1 MKLNILSL
9 LCASL
14 LTGCSLA
21 PDYQRP
27 PVDTLNYKQLVT
39 ISMLQQSA
47 ADLSWQT
54 VFKEPGL
61 QQLIVLAL
69 ESNKDLRLAT
79 LNVAAAQAQYGIQRS
94 YRLPS
99 VDATISGTRQ
109 RGENDAGGV
118 NTTSEHGVGLGTS
131 AFEIDLFGYAR
142 SMSEAAFYRYLAT
155 EQGQKS
161 AELVLIS
168 AVADA
173 YHSQLLAQEQLLLA
187 QQTLADW
194 EQSLQLARKLR
205 AAEQSSGLD
214 VAQAEGQVATAEADL
229 QARLRAL
236 ALADNALKLL
246 VGRTLPK
253 GASAQ
258 SVLENQPLQV
268 IPANLTSELILN
280 RPDVIQAELNLKAAN
295 ADIGAARAAFFP
307 RISLTASTG
316 YSSPQMK
323 NLFDSQSRVWS
334 LAPQINI
341 PIFNGGKL
349 KSELRLAEIRKS
361 QAVTAY
367 EQTIQTAF
375 KDVADRLSGLET
387 FGLQIKAQKKVV
399 TSASKRAELSLLRY
413 RAGVDGRLE
422 LLDAQRQLYAERQV
436 LIELRGAELANYVA
450 LYKDL
455 GGSFLHNV
463 TTGAL

>member
-1 MKLNILSL
+1 MKLNIFSL
-9 LCASL
+9 LCVSL
-14 LTGCSLA
+14 LTGCTLA

-27 PVDTLNYKQLVT
+27 PVDTLNYNQLNTENV
-39 ISMLQQSA
+39 SQKSA
-47 ADLSWQT
+47 VDLSWQS
-54 VFKEPGL
+54 VFKEPRL
-61 QQLIVLAL
+61 QQLIGLAL
-69 ESNKDLRLAT
+69 ENNKDLRLAT
-79 LNVAAAQAQYGIQRS
+79 LNVAAAKAQYGIQRS
-94 YRLPS
+94 YMLPS

-109 RGENDAGGV
+109 RGENDTGGV
-118 NTTSEHGVGLGTS
+118 STTSEHGVGLGTS

-173 YHSQLLAQEQLLLA
+173 YHAQLLAQEQLLLA

-194 EQSLQLARKLR
+194 EHSLLLARQLR

-214 VAQAEGQVATAEADL
+214 VAQAEGQVASAEADL
-229 QARLRAL
+229 QARLRVL
-236 ALADNALKLL
+236 ALSNNALQLL
-246 VGRTLPK
+246 IGKTLPEGLSK
-253 GASAQ
+253 Q
-258 SVLENQPLQV
+258 SVLETQPLQV
-268 IPANLTSELILN
+268 MPANLTSELILN
-280 RPDVIQAELNLKAAN
+280 RPDVVQAELNLKAAN

-316 YSSPQMK
+316 YSSSEVK
-323 NLFDSQSRVWS
+323 NLFDSDSRVWS
-334 LAPQINI
+334 FAPQINI
-341 PIFNGGKL
+341 PIFNAGKL

-361 QAVTAY
+361 GAVISY

-375 KDVADRLSGLET
+375 KDVADGLSGLET
-387 FGLQIKAQKKVV
+387 FGLQIMAQKRAVS
-399 TSASKRAELSLLRY
+399 SASKRAELSLLRY

-436 LIELRGAELANYVA
+436 LIDLRGAELANYVA
-450 LYKDL
+450 LYKAL
-455 GGSFLHNV
+455 GGSFLNKAE
-463 TTGAL
+463 TGVH